1 MKAKYIIASL
11 ILGATMPLLTG
22 CDDFLESS
30 KPKGI
35 LDNEQVMAPENIENM
50 VISAYAY
57 MVTGED
63 MNSSFQLWQLGN
75 VRSDD
80 AYKGGANT
88 EDGSHMYYAEIA
100 RGLTTDLWMF
110 DDLWYR
116 LYCGVNRANDALR
129 SLNAV
134 SADEFPLKAERTAEM
149 RFIRGHFMFKLK
161 ELFKYVPVIDET
173 IEENTE
179 AYRQVSNRVYTN
191 DELWQKVADDFRYA
205 YDNLPET
212 QPTDKGRPTR
222 AAAAAYLAK
231 TYLFK
236 AYRQD
241 NAGSNEITSV
251 NADDLKKVIEY
262 TAPAV
267 YAAAGNRLE
276 NDFAF
281 NFLPG
286 DYENGV
292 ESVWAIQYSQDDGTK
307 YGNLNFAYELTAPQ
321 GIGCCDFNKPSQN
334 LVDAFKTDIDGLPAS
349 TDANGGTLTGGD
361 ADDVYDASRDNA
373 DPRLFHTVAMPGF
386 PYKYNVNVDYTEA
399 WARAPQIYGYYAS
412 MKENV
417 DKECD
422 CLKKNGAFYANSK
435 NWIVLRY
442 ADVLLMRAEAEV
454 ELAALGAAEGNLDDA
469 RSIVNS
475 LRLRAAASTT
485 LVFDYPAR
493 YKVGTYDTPWDVAA
507 ARRAVRTERRLE
519 LAMECGRFFDLVRWG
534 VAAEVMNA
542 YYGSEKNRRTYLSD
556 AYFTKNK
563 NEYCPVP
570 QKQINYSNGVYV
582 QNCGWE

>member
-1 MKAKYIIASL
+1 MSVALAAAGFSL
-11 ILGATMPLLTG
+11 SG
-22 CDDFLESS
+22 CNDFLDSS
-30 KPKGI
+30 KPNGV
-35 LDNEQVMAPENIENM
+35 LSGGDVSTGDNIDNM

-88 EDGSHMYYAEIA
+88 EDGSHMYFCEIES
-100 RGLTTDLWMF
+100 GLTTDLWMF

-129 SLNAV
+129 SL
-134 SADEFPLKAERTAEM
+134 DKATEEEYPQKKERTAEM

-173 IEENTE
+173 VPVD
-179 AYRQVSNRVYTN
+179 ADSYREISNRVYTN
-191 DELWQKVADDFRYA
+191 DELWQKVADDFQYA
-205 YDNLPET
+205 YDNLPVS
-212 QPTDKGRPTR
+212 QTDKGRPTK

-241 NAGSNEITSV
+241 DEKTNEVTSI

-262 TAPAV
+262 TAPSI
-267 YAAAGNRLE
+267 YSEGGYGLE
-276 NDFAF
+276 DDIAY
-281 NFLPG
+281 NFLPDTYVSG
-286 DYENGV
+286 K
-292 ESVWAIQYSQDDGTK
+292 ESGWAIQYSQHDGSK

-334 LVDAFKTDIDGLPAS
+334 LVNAFKTDSKGLPEP
-349 TDANGGTLTGGD
+349 
-361 ADDVYDASRDNA
+361 DDYNVDNYNSNNDNV

-386 PYKYNVNVDYTEA
+386 PYKYNPEVEYTES
-399 WARAPQIYGYYAS
+399 WSRAPSIYGYYAS
-412 MKENV
+412 LKENV

-422 CLKKNGAFYANSK
+422 CLVKNGAYYANSK

-454 ELAALGAAEGNLDDA
+454 ELASLGAAEGNLEDA

-475 LRLRAAASTT
+475 LRRRAANSTM
-485 LVFDYPAR
+485 LIFDYGAN
-493 YKVGTYDTPWDVAA
+493 YKVGTYDTSWTVDE
-507 ARRAVRTERRLE
+507 ARTAVRWERRLE

-534 VAAEVMNA
+534 IADQVMNS
-542 YYGSEKNRRTYLSD
+542 YYGSERNRRSYLGD

-563 NEYCPVP
+563 NEYCPIP
-570 QKQINYSNGVYV
+570 YKQVNYSKGVYI

>member
-1 MKAKYIIASL
+1 MKLNYIVKSFVLGGLSL
-11 ILGATMPLLTG
+11 VAVS
-22 CDDFLESS
+22 CNDFLDSS
-30 KPKGI
+30 KPQGI
-35 LDNEQVMAPENIENM
+35 LDQDQVSKPEYIDNM
-50 VISAYAY
+50 VVSAYAY

-110 DDLWYR
+110 DDIWYR

-129 SLNAV
+129 ILDNV
-134 SADEFPLKAERTAEM
+134 SEEVYPKKKERIAEM

-161 ELFKYVPVIDET
+161 ELFKYVPIIT
-173 IEENTE
+173 ENTGTTSDD
-179 AYRQVSNRVYTN
+179 YRKVSNREFTN
-191 DELWQKVADDFRYA
+191 DELWQKVADDFQYA

-212 QPTDKGRPTR
+212 QTDKGRPTK

-236 AYRQD
+236 AYHQD
-241 NAGSNEITSV
+241 DEKTNQVTSINAE
-251 NADDLKKVIEY
+251 DLKKVIQY
-262 TAPAV
+262 TAPAL
-267 YAAAGNRLE
+267 YTNYGLE
-276 NDFAF
+276 SDFAC

-286 DYENGV
+286 SYENGK

-307 YGNLNFAYELTAPQ
+307 YGNLNFAFELTAPQ

-334 LVDAFKTDIDGLPAS
+334 LVDAFKTDMNGLPE
-349 TDANGGTLTGGD
+349 TETYDDA
-361 ADDVYDASRDNA
+361 VYDSKTDNV

-386 PYKYNVNVDYTEA
+386 PYKYNPEVEFTEA
-399 WARAPQIYGYYAS
+399 WSRAPQIYGYYAS
-412 MKENV
+412 LKENV
-417 DKECD
+417 DKDCD
-422 CLKKNGAFYANSK
+422 CLKKNGVYYANSK

-442 ADVLLMRAEAEV
+442 ADVMLMRAEAEV
-454 ELAALGAAEGNLDDA
+454 ELAALGDAEGNLEDA
-469 RSIVNS
+469 RSIVNT
-475 LRLRAAASTT
+475 LRTRAANSTT
-485 LVFDYPAR
+485 MIFDYDA
-493 YKVGTYDTPWDVAA
+493 KMKIGTYNTAWDVDQ
-507 ARRAVRTERRLE
+507 ARTAVRWERRLE

-534 VAAEVMNA
+534 VAADVMNK
-542 YYGSEKNRRTYLSD
+542 YYGSEKNRRSYLSD

-563 NEYCPVP
+563 NEYCPIP
-570 QKQINYSNGVYV
+570 QKQINYSKGVYI

>member
-1 MKAKYIIASL
+1 MRTKHIIASL
-11 ILGATMPLLTG
+11 VTGAMALSLAG
-22 CDDFLESS
+22 CDDFLDSS

-35 LDNEQVMAPENIENM
+35 LDNEQVSSADNIDNM
-50 VISAYAY
+50 VIAAYAY

-100 RGLTTDLWMF
+100 RGLTTDLWVF

-116 LYCGVNRANDALR
+116 LYCGINRANDALR
-129 SLNAV
+129 SLAAV
-134 SADEFPLKAERTAEM
+134 SEEQFPMKAQRTAEM

-161 ELFKYVPVIDET
+161 ELFKYVPVIDENIAQDT
-173 IEENTE
+173 EE
-179 AYRQVSNRVYTN
+179 YRKVSNRVYTN
-191 DELWQKVADDFRYA
+191 DELWQIVADDFQYA
-205 YDNLPET
+205 YDNLPVSQVE
-212 QPTDKGRPTR
+212 KGRPTK

-241 NAGSNEITSV
+241 NAASNEITSMD
-251 NADDLKKVIEY
+251 ADDLKKVIEY
-262 TAPAV
+262 TAPAI
-267 YAAAGNRLE
+267 YTEAGFGLE
-276 NDFAF
+276 SDFAF

-286 DYENGV
+286 TYENGT

-321 GIGCCDFNKPSQN
+321 GVGCCDFNKPSQN
-334 LVDAFKTDIDGLPAS
+334 LVNSFKTDIDGLPE
-349 TDANGGTLTGGD
+349 
-361 ADDVYDASRDNA
+361 ADYDSDNYDAASDNV

-422 CLKKNGAFYANSK
+422 CLKKNGAYYANSK

-442 ADVLLMRAEAEV
+442 ADVMLMRAEAEV
-454 ELAALGAAEGNLDDA
+454 ELAALGQAEGNLSDA
-469 RSIVNS
+469 RAIVNE
-475 LRLRAAASTT
+475 LRTRAAQSTT
-485 LVFDYPAR
+485 LVFDYAAKYKIDTYNSAWNVDEAR
-493 YKVGTYDTPWDVAA
+493 E
-507 ARRAVRTERRLE
+507 AVRTERRLE

-534 VAAEVMNA
+534 IADQVMNA
-542 YYGSEKNRRTYLSD
+542 YYGSEKNRRSYLND

-563 NEYCPVP
+563 NEYCPIP
-570 QKQINYSNGVYV
+570 QKQINYSNGLYE

>member
-1 MKAKYIIASL
+1 MKTTTLWSALLLSSL
-11 ILGATMPLLTG
+11 LAGTTG
-22 CDDFLESS
+22 CTDFLDSS

-35 LDNEQVMAPENIENM
+35 LSQEEVSTPENIDNM

-57 MVTGED
+57 MATGED

-88 EDGSHMYYAEIA
+88 EDGSHMYYAEIEN
-100 RGLTTDLWMF
+100 GLTADLWMF

-129 SLNAV
+129 ILDQV
-134 SADEFPLKAERTAEM
+134 DEKTFPQKEERTAEM

-161 ELFKYVPVIDET
+161 ELFKYVPVIDENVP
-173 IEENTE
+173 EDVD
-179 AYRQVSNRVYTN
+179 AYRKISNRQYTN
-191 DELWQKVADDFRYA
+191 DELWQKVADDFQYA
-205 YDNLPET
+205 YDHLPAT
-212 QPTDKGRPTR
+212 QLTDKGRPTK

-236 AYRQD
+236 AYHQD
-241 NAGSNEITSV
+241 NEKTNEVTSV
-251 NADDLKKVIEY
+251 NEADLRKVIQY
-262 TAPAV
+262 TAPAI
-267 YAAAGNRLE
+267 YSEGGFGLE
-276 NDFAF
+276 DDFAY

-286 DYENGV
+286 QYENGR

-334 LVDAFKTDIDGLPAS
+334 LVNAFKTDAKGLPEYGSYNTENYNSA
-349 TDANGGTLTGGD
+349 TDN
-361 ADDVYDASRDNA
+361 V

-386 PYKYNVNVDYTEA
+386 PYKYNPDVEYTEA
-399 WARAPQIYGYYAS
+399 WARSPSVYGYYAS

-417 DKECD
+417 DKDCD
-422 CLKKNGAFYANSK
+422 CLKKNGPYFANSK

-454 ELAALGAAEGNLDDA
+454 ELAGLGAQDGNLEDA
-469 RSIVNS
+469 RAIVN
-475 LRLRAAASTT
+475 RLRTRAANSTT
-485 LVFDYPAR
+485 LIFDYKAH
-493 YKVGTYDTPWDVAA
+493 YKTGTYDNAWTVDE
-507 ARRAVRTERRLE
+507 ARTAVRWERRLE

-534 VAAEVMNA
+534 VADQVMNA
-542 YYGSEKNRRTYLSD
+542 YYGSEKNRRSYLNE

-563 NEYCPVP
+563 NEYCPIP
-570 QKQINYSNGVYV
+570 QKQINYSKGVYI

>member
-1 MKAKYIIASL
+1 MKLNNIVKSV
-11 ILGATMPLLTG
+11 ILGGLSLVATTS
-22 CDDFLESS
+22 CNDFLESS
-30 KPKGI
+30 KPQGI
-35 LDNEQVMAPENIENM
+35 VDNEEISKPKYIDNM

-100 RGLTTDLWMF
+100 TGLTTDLWMF
-110 DDLWYR
+110 DDIWYR

-129 SLNAV
+129 ILDNV
-134 SADEFPLKAERTAEM
+134 SEEEYPNKKERIAEM

-161 ELFKYVPVIDET
+161 ELFKYIPVITET
-173 IEENTE
+173 TGTTSED
-179 AYRQVSNRVYTN
+179 YRKVSNREYSN
-191 DELWQKVADDFRYA
+191 DELWQKVADDFQYA

-212 QPTDKGRPTR
+212 QVEKGRPTK

-236 AYRQD
+236 AYHQD
-241 NAGSNEITSV
+241 DENTNQVTSI
-251 NADDLKKVIEY
+251 NADDLKKVIQY
-262 TAPAV
+262 TAPAL
-267 YAAAGNRLE
+267 YTNYGLE
-276 NDFAF
+276 TDFAF

-286 DYENGV
+286 TYENGK

-307 YGNLNFAYELTAPQ
+307 YGNLNFAFELTAPQ

-334 LVDAFKTDIDGLPAS
+334 LVDAFKTDMNGLPE
-349 TDANGGTLTGGD
+349 TDTYDD
-361 ADDVYDASRDNA
+361 AQYDSKTDNV

-386 PYKYNVNVDYTEA
+386 PYKYNPEVEFTEA
-399 WARAPQIYGYYAS
+399 WSRAPQIYGYYAS
-412 MKENV
+412 LKENV
-417 DKECD
+417 DKDCD
-422 CLKKNGAFYANSK
+422 CLKKNGVYYANSK

-442 ADVLLMRAEAEV
+442 ADVMLMRAEAEV
-454 ELAALGAAEGNLDDA
+454 ELAALGDAEGNLEDA
-469 RSIVNS
+469 RSIVNT
-475 LRLRAAASTT
+475 LRTRAANSTT
-485 LVFDYPAR
+485 LIFDYNA
-493 YKVGTYDTPWDVAA
+493 KMKIGTYNTAWNVDE
-507 ARRAVRTERRLE
+507 ARTAVRWERRLE

-534 VAAEVMNA
+534 VASDVMNK
-542 YYGSEKNRRTYLSD
+542 YYGSEKNRRSYLND

-563 NEYCPVP
+563 NEYCPIP
-570 QKQINYSNGVYV
+570 QKQINYSKGIYV

>member
-1 MKAKYIIASL
+1 MKLNNIVKSV
-11 ILGATMPLLTG
+11 ILGGLSLVATTS
-22 CDDFLESS
+22 CNDFLESS
-30 KPKGI
+30 KPQGI
-35 LDNEQVMAPENIENM
+35 VDNEEVSKPKYIDNM

-100 RGLTTDLWMF
+100 TGLTTDLWMF
-110 DDLWYR
+110 DDIWYR

-129 SLNAV
+129 ILDNV
-134 SADEFPLKAERTAEM
+134 SEEEYPNKKERIAEM

-161 ELFKYVPVIDET
+161 ELFKYIPVITET
-173 IEENTE
+173 TGTTSEE
-179 AYRQVSNRVYTN
+179 YRQVSNREYTN
-191 DELWQKVADDFRYA
+191 DELWQKVADDFQYA

-212 QPTDKGRPTR
+212 QVEKGRPTK

-236 AYRQD
+236 AYHQD
-241 NAGSNEITSV
+241 DEKTNQVTSINAE
-251 NADDLKKVIEY
+251 DLKKVIQY
-262 TAPAV
+262 TAPAL
-267 YAAAGNRLE
+267 YTNYGLE
-276 NDFAF
+276 TDFAF

-286 DYENGV
+286 TYENGK

-307 YGNLNFAYELTAPQ
+307 YGNLNFAFELTAPQ

-334 LVDAFKTDIDGLPAS
+334 LVDAFKTDMNGLPE
-349 TDANGGTLTGGD
+349 TDTYDD
-361 ADDVYDASRDNA
+361 AQYDSKTDNV

-386 PYKYNVNVDYTEA
+386 PYKYNPEVEFTEA
-399 WARAPQIYGYYAS
+399 WSRAPQIYGYYAS
-412 MKENV
+412 LKENV
-417 DKECD
+417 DKDCD
-422 CLKKNGAFYANSK
+422 CLKKNGVYYANSK

-442 ADVLLMRAEAEV
+442 ADVMLMRAEAEV
-454 ELAALGAAEGNLDDA
+454 ELAALGDAEGNLEDA
-469 RSIVNS
+469 RSIVNT
-475 LRLRAAASTT
+475 LRTRAANSTT
-485 LVFDYPAR
+485 LIFDYNA
-493 YKVGTYDTPWDVAA
+493 KMKIGTYNTAWSVDE
-507 ARRAVRTERRLE
+507 ARTAVRWERRLE

-534 VAAEVMNA
+534 IASDVMNK
-542 YYGSEKNRRTYLSD
+542 YYGSEKNRRSYLND

-563 NEYCPVP
+563 NEYCPIP
-570 QKQINYSNGVYV
+570 QKQINYSKGIYV

>member
-1 MKAKYIIASL
+1 MKTKNIIMSVALAAAGFSL
-11 ILGATMPLLTG
+11 SG
-22 CDDFLESS
+22 CNDFLDSS
-30 KPKGI
+30 KPNVVLSGGDVSTV
-35 LDNEQVMAPENIENM
+35 DNIDNM

-88 EDGSHMYYAEIA
+88 EDGSHMYFCEIES
-100 RGLTTDLWMF
+100 GLTTDLWMF

-129 SLNAV
+129 SL
-134 SADEFPLKAERTAEM
+134 DKATEEEYPQKKERTAEM

-173 IEENTE
+173 VPVD
-179 AYRQVSNRVYTN
+179 ADSYREISNRVYTN
-191 DELWQKVADDFRYA
+191 DELWQKVADDFQYA
-205 YDNLPET
+205 YDNLPVS
-212 QPTDKGRPTR
+212 QTDKGRPTK

-241 NAGSNEITSV
+241 DEKTNEVTSI

-262 TAPAV
+262 TAPSI
-267 YAAAGNRLE
+267 YSEGGYGLE
-276 NDFAF
+276 DDIAY
-281 NFLPG
+281 NFLP
-286 DYENGV
+286 DTYENGK
-292 ESVWAIQYSQDDGTK
+292 ESVWAIQYSQNDGTK

-334 LVDAFKTDIDGLPAS
+334 LVNAFKTDSKGLPEP
-349 TDANGGTLTGGD
+349 
-361 ADDVYDASRDNA
+361 DDYNVDNYNSNNDNV

-386 PYKYNVNVDYTEA
+386 PYKYNPEVEYTES
-399 WARAPQIYGYYAS
+399 WSRAPSIYGYYAS
-412 MKENV
+412 LKENV

-422 CLKKNGAFYANSK
+422 CLVKNGAYYANSK

-454 ELAALGAAEGNLDDA
+454 ELASLGAAEGNLEDA

-475 LRLRAAASTT
+475 LRRRAANSTM
-485 LVFDYPAR
+485 LIFDYGAN
-493 YKVGTYDTPWDVAA
+493 YKVGTYDTSWTVDE
-507 ARRAVRTERRLE
+507 ARTAVRWERRLE

-534 VAAEVMNA
+534 IADQVMNS
-542 YYGSEKNRRTYLSD
+542 YYGSERNRRSYLGD

-563 NEYCPVP
+563 NEYCPIP
-570 QKQINYSNGVYV
+570 YKQVNYSKGVYI

>member
-1 MKAKYIIASL
+1 MRTNYIVKSVA
-11 ILGATMPLLTG
+11 LGALTLAASS
-22 CDDFLESS
+22 CNDFLDSS
-30 KPKGI
+30 KPQGI
-35 LDNEQVMAPENIENM
+35 LDQEEVSKPEHIEDM

-88 EDGSHMYYAEIA
+88 EDGSHLYFAEIA
-100 RGLTTDLWMF
+100 KGLTTDLWVF
-110 DDLWYR
+110 DDTWYR

-129 SLNAV
+129 ILAN
-134 SADEFPLKAERTAEM
+134 ADEAVFAKKKERIAEM

-161 ELFKYVPVIDET
+161 ELFKHVPVIDE
-173 IEENTE
+173 NTGSSSDD
-179 AYRQVSNRVYTN
+179 YRKVSNRACSN
-191 DELWQKVADDFRYA
+191 DSLWQKVADDFQYA
-205 YDNLPET
+205 YDNLPGT
-212 QPTDKGRPTR
+212 QVEKGRPTK

-241 NAGSNEITSV
+241 DPNTNEVTSV
-251 NADDLKKVIEY
+251 NAADLKKVIKY
-262 TAPAV
+262 TAKPI
-267 YAAAGNRLE
+267 YAEGGYGLE
-276 NDFAF
+276 SDFAY
-281 NFLPG
+281 NFMPG
-286 DYENGV
+286 AYENGK

-334 LVDAFKTDIDGLPAS
+334 LVDAFKTDADGLPL
-349 TDANGGTLTGGD
+349 TDTY
-361 ADDVYDASRDNA
+361 DDGLYDSKTDNA

-386 PYKYNVNVDYTEA
+386 PYKYNPEVEYTQS

-412 MKENV
+412 LKENV
-417 DKECD
+417 DKDCD
-422 CLKKNGAFYANSK
+422 CLKKNGAYYANSK

-442 ADVLLMRAEAEV
+442 ADVMLMRAEAEV
-454 ELAALGAAEGNLDDA
+454 ELAALGDAGGNLEDA
-469 RSIVNS
+469 RALVNE
-475 LRLRAAASTT
+475 LRSRAAASNTMI
-485 LVFDYPAR
+485 FDYDAKM
-493 YKVGTYDTPWDVAA
+493 KVGTYGTAWNVEQ
-507 ARRAVRTERRLE
+507 ARTAVRWERRLE

-534 VAAEVMNA
+534 IADKVMNA
-542 YYGSEKNRRTYLSD
+542 YYGSEKNRRSYLND

-563 NEYCPVP
+563 NEYCPIP
-570 QKQINYSNGVYV
+570 QKQINYSKGVYV

>member
-1 MKAKYIIASL
+1 MKFNNIIIKTFVLGGFL
-11 ILGATMPLLTG
+11 IATS
-22 CDDFLESS
+22 CNDFLDSS
-30 KPKGI
+30 KPKGV
-35 LDNEQVMAPENIENM
+35 LDQDEISKPEYIDNM

-75 VRSDD
+75 IRSDD

-100 RGLTTDLWMF
+100 TGLTTDLWMF
-110 DDLWYR
+110 DDIWYR

-129 SLNAV
+129 ILDGVTEEDFKN
-134 SADEFPLKAERTAEM
+134 KKERTAEM

-161 ELFKYVPVIDET
+161 ELFKYIPVITDSTGTSSED
-173 IEENTE
+173 
-179 AYRQVSNRVYTN
+179 YRKVSNREYTN
-191 DELWQKVADDFRYA
+191 DELWQKIADDFKYA

-212 QPTDKGRPTR
+212 QVEKGRPTK

-236 AYRQD
+236 AYHQD
-241 NAGSNEITSV
+241 DENTNEVTSI

-262 TAPAV
+262 TNPSL
-267 YAAAGNRLE
+267 YTNYGLE
-276 NDFAF
+276 SDIAF

-286 DYENGV
+286 TYENGK

-334 LVDAFKTDIDGLPAS
+334 LVDAFKTDMNGLPE
-349 TDANGGTLTGGD
+349 TETY
-361 ADDVYDASRDNA
+361 DDNVYDPKTDNA

-386 PYKYNVNVDYTEA
+386 PYKYNPEVEYTES

-412 MKENV
+412 LKENV
-417 DKECD
+417 DKDCD
-422 CLKKNGAFYANSK
+422 CLKKNGAYYANSK

-442 ADVLLMRAEAEV
+442 ADVMLMRAEAEV
-454 ELAALGAAEGNLDDA
+454 ELAALGDAEGNLEDA
-469 RSIVNS
+469 RSIVNQI
-475 LRLRAAASTT
+475 RTRAANSTT
-485 LVFDYPAR
+485 LIFDYDA
-493 YKVGTYDTPWDVAA
+493 KMKIGTYNTAWNVDE
-507 ARRAVRTERRLE
+507 ARTAVRWERRLE

-534 VAAEVMNA
+534 IADEVMNA
-542 YYGSEKNRRTYLSD
+542 YYGSEKNRRSYLND

-563 NEYCPVP
+563 NEYCPIP
-570 QKQINYSNGVYV
+570 QKQINYSKGVYV

>member
-1 MKAKYIIASL
+1 MKLNNIVKSF
-11 ILGATMPLLTG
+11 ILGGLSLVATTS
-22 CDDFLESS
+22 CNDFLDSS
-30 KPKGI
+30 KPQGI
-35 LDNEQVMAPENIENM
+35 VDNEEISKPKYIDNM

-100 RGLTTDLWMF
+100 TGLTTDLWMF
-110 DDLWYR
+110 DDIWYR

-129 SLNAV
+129 ILDNV
-134 SADEFPLKAERTAEM
+134 SEEEYPNKKERTAEM

-161 ELFKYVPVIDET
+161 ELFKYIPVITET
-173 IEENTE
+173 TGTTSED
-179 AYRQVSNRVYTN
+179 YRKVSNREYTN
-191 DELWQKVADDFRYA
+191 DELWQKVADDFQYA

-212 QPTDKGRPTR
+212 QVEKGRPTK

-236 AYRQD
+236 AYHQD
-241 NAGSNEITSV
+241 DENTNQVTSINAE
-251 NADDLKKVIEY
+251 DLKKVIQY
-262 TAPAV
+262 TAPAL
-267 YAAAGNRLE
+267 YTNYGLE
-276 NDFAF
+276 TDFAF

-286 DYENGV
+286 TYENGK

-307 YGNLNFAYELTAPQ
+307 YGNLNFAFELTAPQ

-334 LVDAFKTDIDGLPAS
+334 LVDAFKTDMNGLPE
-349 TDANGGTLTGGD
+349 TDTYDD
-361 ADDVYDASRDNA
+361 AQYDSKTDNA

-386 PYKYNVNVDYTEA
+386 PYKYNPVVEFTEA
-399 WARAPQIYGYYAS
+399 WSRAPQIYGYYAS
-412 MKENV
+412 LKENV
-417 DKECD
+417 DKDCD
-422 CLKKNGAFYANSK
+422 CLKKNGVYYANSK

-442 ADVLLMRAEAEV
+442 ADVMLMRAEAEV
-454 ELAALGAAEGNLDDA
+454 ELAALGDAEGNLEDA
-469 RSIVNS
+469 RSIVNT
-475 LRLRAAASTT
+475 LRTRAANSTT
-485 LVFDYPAR
+485 LIFDYNA
-493 YKVGTYDTPWDVAA
+493 KMKIGTYNTAWNVDE
-507 ARRAVRTERRLE
+507 ARTAVRWERRLE

-534 VAAEVMNA
+534 IADQVMNK
-542 YYGSEKNRRTYLSD
+542 YYGSEKNRRSYLND

-563 NEYCPVP
+563 NEYCPIP
-570 QKQINYSNGVYV
+570 QKQINYSKGIYV

>member
-1 MKAKYIIASL
+1 MKAKHILASMM
-11 ILGATMPLLTG
+11 LGAMTLSLTG
-22 CDDFLESS
+22 CDDFLDSS

-35 LDNEQVMAPENIENM
+35 LDNEQVATAENIDKM

-116 LYCGVNRANDALR
+116 LYCGINRANDALR
-129 SLNAV
+129 SLSNV
-134 SADEFPLKAERTAEM
+134 TEESYPQKYERTAEM

-161 ELFKYVPVIDET
+161 ELFKFVPVIDENIPQDT
-173 IEENTE
+173 EE
-179 AYRQVSNRVYTN
+179 YRRVSNRVYTN
-191 DELWQKVADDFRYA
+191 DELWQIVADDFQYA
-205 YDNLPET
+205 YDNLPVSQIE
-212 QPTDKGRPTR
+212 KGRPTK

-236 AYRQD
+236 AYHQD
-241 NAGSNEITSV
+241 DINTNEITSM

-262 TAPAV
+262 TSPTIYNAS
-267 YAAAGNRLE
+267 GNSLE
-276 NDFAF
+276 DDFAY

-286 DYENGV
+286 SYENGR

-321 GIGCCDFNKPSQN
+321 GVGCCDFNKPSQN
-334 LVDAFKTDIDGLPAS
+334 LVNAFKTNIDGLPR
-349 TDANGGTLTGGD
+349 TDAND
-361 ADDVYDASRDNA
+361 ENYSAASDNV

-454 ELAALGAAEGNLDDA
+454 ELAALGETGGNLEDA
-469 RSIVNS
+469 RNIVNQIRS
-475 LRLRAAASTT
+475 RAGQSTT
-485 LVFDYPAR
+485 LIFDYPAK
-493 YKVGTYDTPWDVAA
+493 YKIGTYNTAWNVDE
-507 ARRAVRTERRLE
+507 ARQAVRTERRLE

-534 VAAEVMNA
+534 VADQVMNA
-542 YYGSEKNRRTYLSD
+542 YYGSEKNRRSYLAD
-556 AYFTKNK
+556 GAFTKNK
-563 NEYCPVP
+563 NEYCPIP
-570 QKQINYSNGVYV
+570 QKQINYSGGIYV

>member
-1 MKAKYIIASL
+1 MKARYIIASL
-11 ILGATMPLLTG
+11 MLGSMALSLTG

-35 LDNEQVMAPENIENM
+35 LDNEQVFTPENIEGM

-100 RGLTTDLWMF
+100 RGLTADLWVF

-129 SLNAV
+129 SLAGVTEEN
-134 SADEFPLKAERTAEM
+134 FPKKKERTAEM

-161 ELFKYVPVIDET
+161 ELYKYVPVIDENV
-173 IEENTE
+173 EENTE
-179 AYRQVSNRVYTN
+179 AYRQISNRVYTN
-191 DELWQKVADDFRYA
+191 DELWQKVADDFQYA

-241 NAGSNEITSV
+241 DVRTNEITSM
-251 NADDLKKVIEY
+251 NAADLKKVIEL
-262 TAPAV
+262 TAADI
-267 YAAAGNRLE
+267 YAANGNTLE
-276 NDFAF
+276 DDYAF

-286 DYENGV
+286 TYENGR

-334 LVDAFKTDIDGLPAS
+334 LVNTFKTDIDGLPA
-349 TDANGGTLTGGD
+349 AN
-361 ADDVYDASRDNA
+361 ANAENYDASSDNV

-422 CLKKNGAFYANSK
+422 CLKKNGPFYANSK

-454 ELAALGAAEGNLDDA
+454 ELAALGDAAGNLEDA

-475 LRLRAAASTT
+475 LRRRAAQSTT
-485 LVFDYPAR
+485 LIFDYPAK
-493 YKVGTYDTPWDVAA
+493 YKIGTYNTAWNVDE

-534 VAAEVMNA
+534 VADEVMNA
-542 YYGSEKNRRTYLSD
+542 YYGSEKNRRSYLND